1 MTQYTLDD
9 KTRKALQSV
18 GETMQKFQLQL
29 ANSPE
34 LNRAIQQQKELSQSI
49 GKMQSDM
56 LIQLEPTFKQLAQIG
71 AAYEEQMKGISKI
84 IQNSGITE
92 TLQRVSAQM
101 KTLDFTRINLNPLI
115 DLPETEPVEFVGDE
129 LPPETTA
136 EIEAALNESGLA
148 TLDEPNEEN
157 VNRFIEMIQT
167 TLTHPL
173 AKEVGMGIVLGII
186 LPVIYLALMHMGLD
200 LQKVSDL
207 GLPSLTIIKMQS
219 KKKEDE

>member
-1 MTQYTLDD
+1 LTQYILDD

-148 TLDEPNEEN
+148 TSDDPDEEN
-157 VNRFIEMIQT
+157 INLFIKIVE
-167 TLTHPL
+167 TLSPL
-173 AKEVGMGIVLGII
+173 AKELGMNIVLNLIM
-186 LPVIYLALMHMGLD
+186 PVIFLALMQMGVD
-200 LQKVSDL
+200 FHKVSDL
-207 GLPSLTIIKMQS
+207 DLPSLMVLPIPG
-219 KKKEDE
+219 KKKEEDE